1 MMPTNARSAE
11 IKTRTTAQIKAD
23 ASKVYAHWGISLSD
37 AINIFLTKSIE
48 VGGLPFDMRPSV
60 PSFDSLEHYAYHPR
74 LDPNRVATLPE
85 DWDEDE

>member
-1 MMPTNARSAE
+1 MPTNARSAE

-37 AINIFLTKSIE
+37 AINIVLTKSIE
-48 VGGLPFDMRPSV
+48 VGGLPFDMRPSA
-60 PSFDSLEHYAYHPR
+60 PSFDGLGRYAYHPR
-74 LDPNRVATLPE
+74 LDPNGIAIPPE

>member
-1 MMPTNARSAE
+1 MTPTNARSAE

-48 VGGLPFDMRPSV
+48 VGGLPFDMRPSA
-60 PSFDSLEHYAYHPR
+60 PSFDGLERYAYHPR
-74 LDPNRVATLPE
+74 LDPNGVATLPG

>member
-1 MMPTNARSAE
+1 MMPTNARRAE

-60 PSFDSLEHYAYHPR
+60 PSFDSLEHYVYHPR